1 MPIVVFALAA
11 AVFAQGTSEFM
22 CSGLLAP
29 IAADTGVSIG
39 TAGLLTS
46 LFAVG
51 MIIGAPTMAV
61 TAGRLPTR
69 RALTGFLLIFLIAH
83 VIGAL
88 TTTFAVL
95 LATRAIAAI
104 ANAGFL
110 AVALAALPALVGPD
124 RVGRAT
130 SVVLAGVTLACIA
143 GVPAGTVLG
152 QLWGWP
158 AALWAVVLVGLPALA
173 ALWWLVDSGE
183 ITTASGDSV
192 RREWRVLGDSRVRTL
207 LVSGALVNAATFA
220 AFTYLGVL
228 VTDVSGAAAQW
239 ISVALAAFG
248 LGSLLGVSMAGR
260 YADRF
265 AERIVVLGA
274 VTLVPLWLCTGW
286 AARSLPALLIAVVLA
301 GALSFAVGSTLIG
314 LIVRHA
320 SAAAPRLGGALATT
334 ALNIGAA
341 AGPAIAGLAI
351 GDDPRA
357 ALWIAAALAA
367 FAALRTVLPRR
378 VGAADLAPAMDKQHR
393 TRYEN

>member
-39 TAGLLTS
+39 AAGLLTS

-69 RALTGFLLIFLIAH
+69 RALTGFLLIFLAAH

-110 AVALAALPALVGPD
+110 AVALAALPTLVGPD

-130 SVVLAGVTLACIA
+130 SVVLAGVTLACTA
-143 GVPAGTVLG
+143 GVPAGTLLG
-152 QLWGWP
+152 QLWGWQ

-173 ALWWLVDSGE
+173 ALWLVDPVE
-183 ITTASGDSV
+183 ITAAPSDSV
-192 RREWRVLGDSRVRTL
+192 SREWGVLSDSRVRTL

-228 VTDVSGAAAQW
+228 VADVSGAAPHW
-239 ISVALAAFG
+239 ISVALAGFG
-248 LGSLLGVSMAGR
+248 IGSFLGVTMAGR

-265 AERIVVLGA
+265 AERIVAVGA

-314 LIVRHA
+314 LIVRHT

-341 AGPAIAGLAI
+341 AGPAVAGLAI
-351 GDDPRA
+351 GDDPRV

-367 FAALRTVLPRR
+367 FAALRVALPCR
-378 VGAADLAPAMDKQHR
+378 AAARDLAPAMDKSNR
-393 TRYEN
+393 SRYEN